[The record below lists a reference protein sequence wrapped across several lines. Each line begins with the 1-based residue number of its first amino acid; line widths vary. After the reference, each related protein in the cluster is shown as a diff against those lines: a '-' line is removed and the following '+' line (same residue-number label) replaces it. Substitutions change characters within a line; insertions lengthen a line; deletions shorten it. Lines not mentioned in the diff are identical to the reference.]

1 MTSIIERSSRGDLD
15 RSSDEGRPK
24 TTRIRFGMRR
34 VLRWARNL
42 LLLVPPLLLLAIVA
56 GQIQQV
62 RLARA
67 YPAPGEMVQV
77 GDHRMHV
84 MRSGQG
90 PAVVFENGP
99 GGVALDWSLVT
110 PQVAEFATTITYD
123 RAGLGWSEPGERPR
137 DINTL
142 VAELKQ
148 TLEAVGAPAPYVLV
162 GHSYGGLIVRAFAYT
177 YPEDV
182 AGLVL
187 IDAAHEDQL
196 EIYPEEY
203 AAKAEGMG
211 QMMGRLRWLYG
222 AVNGSGIPAL
232 FPSDFAAPIAAKLPE
247 EIAVARTA
255 AALVDSSQ
263 AVATT
268 DEMAALLVSFD
279 QVREI
284 RKPLGNVPVKIITHG
299 VAPGTEAGIPAG
311 LEADVEAAWQTMQ
324 ESLLEISDDSSLRIA
339 EGAGHDIMVENPTV
353 VIEAINEIIERSH
366 RRS

>member
-15 RSSDEGRPK
+15 RSSGEGRPK
-24 TTRIRFGMRR
+24 RPRTRSGMRR
-34 VLRWARNL
+34 ALRWVRSL

-90 PAVVFENGP
+90 PTVVFENGP
-99 GGVALDWSLVT
+99 GGVALDWSLVA
-110 PQVAEFATTITYD
+110 PQVDEYATTIAYD
-123 RAGLGWSEPGERPR
+123 RAGLGWSEPADGPR

-142 VAELKQ
+142 VAELKR
-148 TLEAVGAPAPYVLV
+148 TLEAIEAPAPYVLV
-162 GHSYGGLIVRAFAYT
+162 GHSYGGLIVRAYAYT

-187 IDAAHEDQL
+187 VDAAHEDQF
-196 EIYPEEY
+196 EFYPDEY
-203 AAKAEGMG
+203 AAKADGMSR
-211 QMMGRLRWLYG
+211 MMARLRWVYR

-232 FPSDFAAPIAAKLPE
+232 FPSNFAAPIAAKLPE

-255 AALVDSSQ
+255 AALMDSSQ

-268 DEMAALLVSFD
+268 EEMAALSVSFD
-279 QVREI
+279 QVREV
-284 RKPLGNVPVKIITHG
+284 RKPLGNVPVRIITHG

-311 LEADVEAAWQTMQ
+311 LEDEVEAAWQTMQ

-353 VIEAINEIIERSH
+353 VIEAINEIIER
-366 RRS
+366 